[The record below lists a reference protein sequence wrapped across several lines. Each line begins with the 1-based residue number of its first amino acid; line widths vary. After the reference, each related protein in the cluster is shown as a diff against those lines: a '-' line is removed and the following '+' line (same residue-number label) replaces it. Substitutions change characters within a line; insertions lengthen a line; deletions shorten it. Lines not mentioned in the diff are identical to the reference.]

1 MAVLRIKKE
10 LLVLEYI
17 DRGYVVTDK
26 NLCWYAYKYDPVA
39 GIILPPKR
47 PYCWYRTTTYTD
59 KWSYLYAYD
68 LLTYDSADMP
78 AIY

>member
-26 NLCWYAYKYDPVA
+26 NSCRYAYEYDPVA
-39 GIILPPKR
+39 GIILPPER
-47 PYCWYRTTTYTD
+47 P
-59 KWSYLYAYD
+59 
-68 LLTYDSADMP
+68 
-78 AIY
+78 